1 MATGIKDITRLKK
14 FCEKLS
20 ELYTKAVYAKVEIEL
35 TESDGSSYLVGHGQ
49 VWYTIYIHIDGEQA
63 ISYRCTHYM
72 PEDVMQDILMLSH
85 AVVMREYM
93 GIDEVM

>member
-1 MATGIKDITRLKK
+1 MFDRVIKDPDWRAAL
-14 FCEKLS
+14 
-20 ELYTKAVYAKVEIEL
+20 
-35 TESDGSSYLVGHGQ
+35 HGQ
-49 VWYTIYIHIDGEQA
+49 PVMKVTFDGEQA
-63 ISYRCTHYM
+63 ISYRCTHYI

>member
-1 MATGIKDITRLKK
+1 MAEKDITRLKK

-20 ELYTKAVYAKVEIEL
+20 ECYTKAIFSKVEIEL

-93 GIDEVM
+93 GIEEIM

>member
-1 MATGIKDITRLKK
+1 MAEKDITKLKK

-20 ELYTKAVYAKVEIEL
+20 ECYTKAVYAKVEIEL
-35 TESDGSSYLVGHGQ
+35 AESDGSSYLMGHGQ
-49 VWYTIYIHIDGEQA
+49 VWYTIYIHIDGERA
-63 ISYRCTHYM
+63 ISYRCTHYI

-93 GIDEVM
+93 GINEVM

>member
-1 MATGIKDITRLKK
+1 MAEKDITKLKR

-20 ELYTKAVYAKVEIEL
+20 ECYTKAVYAKVEIEL
-35 TESDGSSYLVGHGQ
+35 AEAGGEYLQGHGQ
-49 VWYTIYIHIDGEQA
+49 VWYMIYIHIDGDQA
-63 ISYRCTHYM
+63 IAYKSTHYI

>member
-1 MATGIKDITRLKK
+1 MAEKDITKLKR

-20 ELYTKAVYAKVEIEL
+20 ECYTKAVYAKVEIEL
-35 TESDGSSYLVGHGQ
+35 TESDGSSYLMGHGQ

-63 ISYRCTHYM
+63 ISYRCTHYI

>member
-1 MATGIKDITRLKK
+1 MAEKDITRLKK

-20 ELYTKAVYAKVEIEL
+20 ECYTKAVYAKVEIEL

>member
-1 MATGIKDITRLKK
+1 MAEKDITKLKK

-20 ELYTKAVYAKVEIEL
+20 ECYTKAIYAKVEIEL
-35 TESDGSSYLVGHGQ
+35 AESDGSSYLMGHGQ
-49 VWYTIYIHIDGEQA
+49 VWYMIYIHIDGDQA
-63 ISYRCTHYM
+63 IAYKSTHYF

>member
-1 MATGIKDITRLKK
+1 MATGVKDITRLKK

-35 TESDGSSYLVGHGQ
+35 TESDGSSYLMGHGQ

-63 ISYRCTHYM
+63 ISYRCTHYI

-93 GIDEVM
+93 GINEVM

>member
-1 MATGIKDITRLKK
+1 MAEKDITRLKK

-35 TESDGSSYLVGHGQ
+35 TESDGSSYLMGHGQ

-63 ISYRCTHYM
+63 ISYRCTHYI

>member
-63 ISYRCTHYM
+63 ISYRCTHYI

>member
-1 MATGIKDITRLKK
+1 MAEKDITKLKR

-20 ELYTKAVYAKVEIEL
+20 ECYTKAIFSKVEIEL
-35 TESDGSSYLVGHGQ
+35 AESDGSSYLMGHGQ
-49 VWYTIYIHIDGEQA
+49 VWYMIYIHIDGEQA
-63 ISYRCTHYM
+63 ISYKCARFM

>member
-1 MATGIKDITRLKK
+1 MAEKDITKLKK

-20 ELYTKAVYAKVEIEL
+20 ECYTKAVYAKVEIEL
-35 TESDGSSYLVGHGQ
+35 AESDGSSYLMGHGQ
-49 VWYTIYIHIDGEQA
+49 VWYMIYIHIDGDQA
-63 ISYRCTHYM
+63 IAYKSTHCI

>member
-1 MATGIKDITRLKK
+1 MAEKDITRLKK

-20 ELYTKAVYAKVEIEL
+20 ELYTKAIYSKIEIEL
-35 TESDGSSYLVGHGQ
+35 AESDGSSYLMGHGQ
-49 VWYTIYIHIDGEQA
+49 VWYMIFIHIDGEQA
-63 ISYRCTHYM
+63 ISFKCAHCI

>member
-1 MATGIKDITRLKK
+1 MAEKDITKLKR

-20 ELYTKAVYAKVEIEL
+20 ECYTKAVYAKVEIEL
-35 TESDGSSYLVGHGQ
+35 AESDGSSYLMGQGQ
-49 VWYTIYIHIDGEQA
+49 VWYMIYIHIDGDQA
-63 ISYRCTHYM
+63 IAYKSTHYI

>member
-1 MATGIKDITRLKK
+1 MATGVKDITRLKK

-20 ELYTKAVYAKVEIEL
+20 ECYTKAVYAKVEIEL
-35 TESDGSSYLVGHGQ
+35 TEAGGEYLQGHGQ
-49 VWYTIYIHIDGEQA
+49 VWYTIYIHIDGEQNIA
-63 ISYRCTHYM
+63 FRCTHYI

>member
-1 MATGIKDITRLKK
+1 MAEKDITKLKR
-14 FCEKLS
+14 FSEKLS
-20 ELYTKAVYAKVEIEL
+20 ECYTKAVYAKVEIEL
-35 TESDGSSYLVGHGQ
+35 AEAGGEYLQGHGQ
-49 VWYTIYIHIDGEQA
+49 VWYMIYIHIDGDQA
-63 ISYRCTHYM
+63 IAYKSTYYI

>member
-1 MATGIKDITRLKK
+1 MATGVKDITRLKK

-35 TESDGSSYLVGHGQ
+35 TESDGSSYLMGHGQ

-63 ISYRCTHYM
+63 ISYRCTHYI